1 MMRKTIEK
9 AVDSAMKDSTTIT
22 AYAMKLNSATNTL
35 LDIVSHIIRQKSTN
49 NTTSIEQQV
58 QADSTSIELKS
69 STSTSS
75 MLKQL
80 IEIDE

>member
-35 LDIVSHIIRQKSTN
+35 LDIVSHIN
-49 NTTSIEQQV
+49 NISNTHKTTSIDTVEV
-58 QADSTSIELKS
+58 EY
-69 STSTSS
+69 
-75 MLKQL
+75 
-80 IEIDE
+80 